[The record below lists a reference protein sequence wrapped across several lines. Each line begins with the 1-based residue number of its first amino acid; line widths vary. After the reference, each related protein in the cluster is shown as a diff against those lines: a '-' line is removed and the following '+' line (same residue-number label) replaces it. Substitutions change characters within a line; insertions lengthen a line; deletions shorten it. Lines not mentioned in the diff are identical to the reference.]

1 MNNFTL
7 AIPLYNEEKNL
18 DNLFFL
24 SKQNRTRREETPRT
38 NIHRAQRAHP
48 HDRKKADPPDKK

>member
-18 DNLFFL
+18 ENLFRAL
-24 SKQNRTRREETPRT
+24 LNSHLIQEKNCKYINSESSKINK
-38 NIHRAQRAHP
+38 NHLYFINL
-48 HDRKKADPPDKK
+48 DPNL